1 VWATRNR
8 VRPSKIFIT
17 EWAKGEKRIAKL
29 TRDEMLDADTTMIHP
44 KEDRLVSYVRA
55 RNLQDDEG
63 SDKAEINR

>member
-1 VWATRNR
+1 MWATRNR

-29 TRDEMLDADTTMIHP
+29 TRDEMLDADTTMIYP